1 MDQSPPDSHCA
12 SLSQV
17 APLDTAGASL
27 SESSLSDDSEASES
41 SSSSSSS
48 SSEADS
54 DEDDVDSSG
63 SGSGSGSGSDSD
75 SDSGSLVPR
84 KTTLS
89 VGLVVTSR
97 SISVFSTSLPFS
109 VVTSYV
115 TETVPFSPSVSVLVL
130 PFSSES
136 SSSYVVSNSTV
147 SSSVTS
153 LLSTTVTVTEVSSLM
168 VWSGFGETL
177 SSSPTD
183 TPALSRTS

>member
-63 SGSGSGSGSDSD
+63 SGSGSGSGSDSG
-75 SDSGSLVPR
+75 SGSLVPR

-109 VVTSYV
+109 VVTS
-115 TETVPFSPSVSVLVL
+115 
-130 PFSSES
+130 
-136 SSSYVVSNSTV
+136 
-147 SSSVTS
+147 
-153 LLSTTVTVTEVSSLM
+153 
-168 VWSGFGETL
+168 
-177 SSSPTD
+177 
-183 TPALSRTS
+183 